1 MTYMHER
8 SLLRTSE
15 SFGSEIAFVLI
26 FILIFFAIFI
36 CTVLMVERRAHP
48 KFVMFVG
55 QIVRQNVQ

>member
-1 MTYMHER
+1 MTYMLES

-15 SFGSEIAFVLI
+15 SFEIAFVLI

-36 CTVLMVERRAHP
+36 CTVLMVERRAHT
-48 KFVMFVG
+48 KFVMFVR